1 MKLISILAT
10 SSFMLAA
17 CSEKPVADDD
27 ASRYSIICDQETEL
41 CWQDPQKD
49 AYKPTVKG
57 LNAAQA
63 AQYCDE
69 LVLGGYDDWRLPD
82 TDELRNLIDGHP
94 ATEPGGVCKLS
105 VGGVQNEPL
114 YRACQG
120 GESFKGPG
128 SNGCYWKP
136 WLTGTC
142 DRPDPPKG
150 AQYLETWASNRPSDT
165 PVGWVGYVSFDMA
178 SLGYNHEA
186 SYGDARCVRE
196 GLVAAE
202 TNLLPE
208 NNFVPMAIEIPE
220 KTPCDIADKVELK
233 IVLPEKLAK
242 TPNRLMAFF
251 YSADKWQFP
260 PAGPPDGGT
269 DENVV
274 MKPVF
279 DEENAYTMVL
289 PACTYYRERVLTGD
303 YRIYIQL
310 LSEKRIP
317 PMAGNGDYFWGS
329 NNEVFTLPFDG
340 ESHDDNVITR
350 EMTLW
355 PVIQPGQ

>member
-1 MKLISILAT
+1 MRHCILISLLSSLAIN
-10 SSFMLAA
+10 AY
-17 CSEKPVADDD
+17 ADEP
-27 ASRYSIICDQETEL
+27 SRYSIVCDPDSSL

-49 AYKPTVKG
+49 AYRPDVKG

-63 AQYCDE
+63 EQYCDE
-69 LVLGGYDDWRLPD
+69 LVLANHSDWRLPN

-94 ATEPGGVCKLS
+94 ATEPGGICQLS

-120 GESFKGPG
+120 AASFKGPG
-128 SNGCYWKP
+128 DKGCYLRP
-136 WLTGTC
+136 WLSGTC

-186 SYGDARCVRE
+186 SYGDVRCVRE
-196 GLVAAE
+196 GVDPIAELMQPENDFVPTAIAVAE
-202 TNLLPE
+202 TG
-208 NNFVPMAIEIPE
+208 
-220 KTPCDIADKVELK
+220 PCDIADKVELK
-233 IVLPEKLAK
+233 IIVPDELLA

-251 YSADKWQFP
+251 YNDEKWQFP

-274 MKPVF
+274 LEPIL
-279 DEENAYTMVL
+279 DQENAYTMTL
-289 PACTYYRERVLTGD
+289 PACTYYRERVLSGN

-317 PMAGNGDYFWGS
+317 PMAGAGDYFWGS
-329 NNEVFTLPFDG
+329 NTELFTLPFDG
-340 ESHDDNVITR
+340 ESHDNQIISR
-350 EMTLW
+350 EVTLW
-355 PVIQPGQ
+355 PVVRQ